1 MKNSII
7 HLTIVLFAFMA
18 LTFLV
23 SYTRPAADEAKQY
36 TLVVGH
42 TDIKDGKTKFETEVN
57 QKLSEGWH
65 LQGGSSIGIN
75 LYTQAMV
82 K

>member
-1 MKNSII
+1 MKNSIPQ
-7 HLTIVLFAFMA
+7 LAIVLFAFTA

-23 SYTRPAADEAKQY
+23 SYTRPAADEPKQY
-36 TLVVGH
+36 MVLLGH
-42 TDIKDGKTKFETEVN
+42 TDIKDGRSKFEAEVN

-65 LQGGSSIGIN
+65 LQGGTSIGIN
-75 LYTQAMV
+75 CYTQAIA